1 MQKKRVLS
9 GIQATG
15 TVHIGNYLG
24 AIRHWVLMQE
34 EYECFYFLAD
44 LHAITVPQEPENL
57 RNAIYSTMAALIAS
71 GVDINKS
78 VLFAQSDVKEHAE
91 LAWILNCMTPM
102 GWLKRMTQFKDK
114 AGKDQ
119 ESASCGLFSYPV
131 LMAADI
137 LLYEA
142 DLIPV
147 GEDQKQHIELA
158 RDIAGAVNRKFN
170 KELLRVPEPLIQ
182 GQSVRVKS
190 LKDGAKKMSKS
201 DPSDLSR
208 INLSD
213 SKDEIISKIK
223 KAKTDSFDYIS
234 YGDTRP
240 EISNLLEIFAS
251 FSGSSIEKLSAEY
264 EKAGFAKF
272 KSDLAELVAEKL
284 SPINIRYNELLRDK
298 AFLNEAMIIG
308 KEKASSYAA
317 KTVAK
322 VKKEF
327 GFPNSTKF

>member
-1 MQKKRVLS
+1 MKKKRALS

-15 TVHIGNYLG
+15 SVHIGNYLG

-44 LHAITVPQEPENL
+44 LHAITVSQEPENL
-57 RNAIYSTMAALIAS
+57 NNAIYTTMAALIAS
-71 GVDINKS
+71 GIDINKS

-91 LAWILNCMTPM
+91 LAWILNCMTPI

-131 LMAADI
+131 LMTADI
-137 LLYEA
+137 LLYDA
-142 DLIPV
+142 DFVPV

-170 KELLRVPEPLIQ
+170 KELLHMPEPLIQ
-182 GQSVRVKS
+182 GAAVRVKS
-190 LKDGAKKMSKS
+190 LKDGSKKMSKS
-201 DPSDLSR
+201 DHSDLSR

-234 YGDTRP
+234 YEEARP
-240 EISNLLEIFAS
+240 EISNLLEIFSA
-251 FSGSSIEKLSAEY
+251 FSGNSITQLVGEY

-272 KSDLAELVAEKL
+272 KGDLAELVAEKL
-284 SPINIRYNELLRDK
+284 SPINAKYNELLNDK
-298 AFLNEAMIIG
+298 SFLNEALVIG
-308 KEKASSYAA
+308 KEKASSYATRTMA
-317 KTVAK
+317 R

-327 GFPNSTKF
+327 GFPNSTKL